1 MNPAPSRSATSP
13 TSSRESLAAI
23 YCCVSSL
30 PGKTRNQR
38 YLEKLKLNPEKYRAH
53 LEKNRNGAKRQKE
66 KERSNPNLWQDRIQ
80 KQRNRRSNP
89 DYRSRM
95 NAKDMERQRGLPDS
109 TVASILGLKLADCP
123 KELIEMKRAHI
134 CLSKALGTKMK
145 SI

>member
-1 MNPAPSRSATSP
+1 MNPAPSSSATSP

-23 YCCVSSL
+23 SCSVSSL
-30 PGKTRNQR
+30 AGKTRSQR
-38 YLEKLKLNPEKYRAH
+38 YLEKLKLNPEKYKAH
-53 LEKNRNGAKRQKE
+53 LEKNRKGAERQKE
-66 KERSNPNLWQDRIQ
+66 KERSNAHLWEARIQ

-134 CLSKALGTKMK
+134 RLSKALGTKMK